1 MRETYLNEVPVT
13 FGEIVRIEVIDGPV
27 ETYAGDYLN
36 FVGIR
41 NEFNGIEAIA
51 YIMNGQVCYL
61 PTSELK
67 GKTLSKTLGDEDE
80 RLVLS
85 LTQQEIGE
93 FSVDLGQEF
102 KDRIEQILSEWPNHS
117 FYMA

>member
-1 MRETYLNEVPVT
+1 MTKTYLNEIPYT
-13 FGEIVRIEVIDGPV
+13 YGEIIKIKVSDTGESYI
-27 ETYAGDYLN
+27 
-36 FVGIR
+36 GIR

-80 RLVLS
+80 RLVLP